1 MKTYKSNGK
10 LLITGE
16 YLVLDGALSF
26 ALPTKFGQSLS
37 VVKNENSIINWKSFD
52 NENNIWFNTEISFND
67 LKHNQPEGNEIKN
80 RLISILKTAQDLNPE
95 FLNNE
100 NGFNIETHLQF
111 PRLWGLGT
119 SSTLINNIANWASVD
134 AYKLLELT
142 FGGSGYDI
150 ACAEHNTPITYQLFN
165 NTNNRR
171 VEEANFN
178 PLFKDNIYFVYL
190 NQKQNS
196 REGIAQYKANKHL
209 LTNEILEVNDITQ
222 QFLNTTSLLE
232 FEQLITKHEQII
244 SKIIKQSPVK
254 ERLFSDFDGTVKSLG
269 AWGGDFVMVTSNKN
283 PTTYFNNKGFNT
295 VLKFSDLIL

>member
-95 FLNNE
+95 FLNND
-100 NGFNIETHLQF
+100 NGFNVETHLQF

-119 SSTLINNIANWASVD
+119 SSTLINNIANWANVD

-150 ACAEHNTPITYQLFN
+150 ACAEHNTAITYQLFN

-171 VEEANFN
+171 VEEVNFN

-209 LTNEILEVNDITQ
+209 LTNEILEVSDITQ
-222 QFLNTTSLLE
+222 QILNTTSLLE

-283 PTTYFNNKGFNT
+283 STAYFNNKGFYT